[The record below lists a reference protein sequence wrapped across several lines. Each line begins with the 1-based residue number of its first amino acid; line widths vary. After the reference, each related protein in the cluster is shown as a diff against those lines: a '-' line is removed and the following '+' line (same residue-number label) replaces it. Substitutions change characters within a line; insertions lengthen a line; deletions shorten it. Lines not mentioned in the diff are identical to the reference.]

1 MLAHQPTFTES
12 FDWAVIRLASLQYK
26 KNEPGR
32 LLFTTVSLLTP
43 ERPPPITLMSKNHLD
58 RHKVKNKGGTVFFRT
73 VLLRAAEAVEWYRS
87 LNNENST
94 TPLPS
99 LTEHQNKQL
108 DNIEFKTPDLIDDP
122 LWPTLGIPL
131 NGEWLSSNIFNETN
145 PCPFLGTVFSRVHRR
160 FGNDSGF
167 EDFLNDDQ
175 ALNFIER
182 RLHINLK
189 DYPEYLGSAV
199 LVAPSPIIQKINNF
213 MIPATETTGER
224 VFHHITPYS
233 NQSLDSLKI
242 TFFDKQANLL
252 SNFTT
257 IDVPEDGIIDIDK
270 GRCTGQYGYAITHPQ
285 HGILFYSAPTAFLRE
300 MNFQSH
306 IVTEHREIF
315 VPESDSPKAPNK
327 RYTVSR
333 SYPMSKQVI
342 GRTSTQNVNVRVG
355 KAARNR
361 EILAEAKR
369 YHQYWF
375 EAGQREIATKVLRE
389 LIGKAQTQLLIA
401 DPYFGALQVP
411 QFLYAVRMS
420 QVKITVL
427 TSRLAFEISKEACDE
442 EKQPKQTLEK
452 KLEML
457 DNSVTQLKQLGN
469 PDCEVLVMAGKPPKL
484 HDRFMCIDNNIWLI
498 GSSLNAIGDRAAI
511 MMKLPDPKPV
521 SASLQ
526 DMLANAVPYKVQ
538 YREYYPESKQKGD
551 DDGNQT

>member
-1 MLAHQPTFTES
+1 MHCHTLTFTES
-12 FDWAVIRLASLQYK
+12 FDWAIIRLASLQYK

-32 LLFTTVSLLTP
+32 LLFTSVSLLTP
-43 ERPPPITLMSKNHLD
+43 QRLPPIAQMSKDHLD
-58 RHKVKNKGGTVFFRT
+58 RHKLKNKGGTVFFRT
-73 VLLRAAEAVEWYRS
+73 VLLKVSEAMAWYRS
-87 LNNENST
+87 LDNENSR

-99 LTEHQNKQL
+99 LLEHQNTQL
-108 DNIEFKTPDLIDDP
+108 DNIEFKTPDLIDAP
-122 LWPTLGIPL
+122 LWPTLGLPL
-131 NGEWLSSNIFNETN
+131 KGEWLSGNLFDETN

-199 LVAPSPIIQKINNF
+199 LVVPSPIIQKINNF
-213 MIPATETTGER
+213 MIPASGTTGER
-224 VFHHITPYS
+224 IFHHITPYP
-233 NQSLDSLKI
+233 NQSLDGLKI
-242 TFFDKQANLL
+242 AFFDKQASLL
-252 SNFTT
+252 TNFTT
-257 IDVPEDGIIDIDK
+257 MDVPEDGIIDIDK

-285 HGILFYSAPTAFLRE
+285 HGILYYSAPTAFLRE
-300 MNFQSH
+300 MHFQSH
-306 IVTEHREIF
+306 VVTEHREII
-315 VPESDSPKAPNK
+315 VPESDSPKAANT

-333 SYPMSKQVI
+333 SHPMPKQVI

-355 KAARNR
+355 QAARNR

-369 YHQYWF
+369 YDQYWF
-375 EAGQREIATKVLRE
+375 EPGQREIAAKLLRE
-389 LIGKAQTQLLIA
+389 LIGKAQNQLLIA

-427 TSRLAFEISKEACDE
+427 TSRLAFETSKEICDE
-442 EKQPKQTLEK
+442 ESQPKQTLEQ
-452 KLEML
+452 KLATL
-457 DNSVTQLKQLGN
+457 DRSVIQLRKLGN

-484 HDRFMCIDNNIWLI
+484 HDRFLCIDRNIWLI

-511 MMKLPDPKPV
+511 MMKLPNPEPV
-521 SASLQ
+521 STSLQ

-538 YREYYPESKQKGD
+538 YREYYPENKQKGD
-551 DDGNQT
+551 NDDQT